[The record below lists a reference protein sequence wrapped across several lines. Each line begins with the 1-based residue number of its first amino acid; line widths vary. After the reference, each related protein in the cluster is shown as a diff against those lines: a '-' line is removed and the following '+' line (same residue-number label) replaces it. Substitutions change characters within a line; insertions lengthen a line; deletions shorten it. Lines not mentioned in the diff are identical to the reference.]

1 MAYLSFCRLGLKPN
15 TEFLLSTKCLDLATW
30 ICLGIQPRHDP
41 VASAKVFIAER
52 PALTPTAIAAGSAI
66 VRSIVVCY
74 IGVPYTETESK
85 RLEDYPSTTTLVYHS
100 SIFDSEH
107 LHVTGHGTESVSQSR
122 LESWRTL
129 FPMIFFDSIEA
140 KTNKKR
146 LCDSVTD
153 LSSQHGYQRSSEAP
167 VG

>member
-15 TEFLLSTKCLDLATW
+15 TEFLLSTRCLNLATW
-30 ICLGIQPRHDP
+30 ICLRIQPRHDP
-41 VASAKVFIAER
+41 VASAEVFIAER
-52 PALTPTAIAAGSAI
+52 PALTPTAIAAGSTI

-85 RLEDYPSTTTLVYHS
+85 RLEDYPSTTTLWSS
-100 SIFDSEH
+100 SI
-107 LHVTGHGTESVSQSR
+107 VNICTSR
-122 LESWRTL
+122 DTATSPYLSPGWSLGAPR
-129 FPMIFFDSIEA
+129 FFDSIEA

>member
-15 TEFLLSTKCLDLATW
+15 TEFLLSTKCLNLATFGSVW
-30 ICLGIQPRHDP
+30 QSNHHA

-52 PALTPTAIAAGSAI
+52 PALIPTAIAAGSAI

-85 RLEDYPSTTTLVYHS
+85 RLEDYPSTTTLWSS
-100 SIFDSEH
+100 SI
-107 LHVTGHGTESVSQSR
+107 VNICTSR
-122 LESWRTL
+122 DTATSPYLSPGWSLGAPR
-129 FPMIFFDSIEA
+129 FFDSIEA